1 MWDGNGKL
9 TVYDKT
15 QGVQNV
21 QRYLC
26 GVFDIKPDDVRVMSP
41 FMGGGFGSGLRPQYQ
56 VALAVLAAR
65 ALKRSVRLVLTRQ
78 QTYGLRYPPAM
89 IQRIALRAN
98 PGGTLDPI
106 MHDPPTG
113 TSPYQNFYRQETR
126 P

>member
-65 ALKRSVRLVLTRQ
+65 ALRRSVRVVLTRQ
-78 QTYGLRYPPAM
+78 RMHVLRYRPAL
-89 IQRIALRAN
+89 IHRIALVAIA
-98 PGGTLDPI
+98 GGDV
-106 MHDPPTG
+106 
-113 TSPYQNFYRQETR
+113 SPCTAAAHTVH
-126 P
+126 